1 MNFRSLLSSVL
12 IGAVASARS
21 MTPMATIATAR
32 MAKRD
37 TPGELF
43 LLDRPL
49 FKYGAL
55 AMGAGELIGDK
66 MKTAPDRT
74 VFLGLLARVMSAGI
88 AGAALAPR
96 GHEKAG
102 AAAAVATAVPL
113 AYLTLAGRKQ
123 AMARMGQT
131 RSGLIED
138 ALIVAAGSAIVA
150 LSTRGQHEHGRTPLQ
165 RATAR

>member
-1 MNFRSLLSSVL
+1 MSIRNFLSSIL

-32 MAKRD
+32 LAGRG
-37 TPGELF
+37 TSGELF
-43 LLDRPL
+43 LLDRPT

-55 AMGAGELIGDK
+55 AMGVGELFGDK
-66 MKTAPDRT
+66 MKSAPDRT

-88 AGAALAPR
+88 AGAALAPEGR
-96 GHEKAG
+96 EKTG
-102 AAAAVATAVPL
+102 AAVAVATAVPL

-123 AMARMGQT
+123 AIARIGQT

-138 ALIVAAGSAIVA
+138 ALIIAAGAAIVA
-150 LSTRGQHEHGRTPLQ
+150 M
-165 RATAR
+165 ATKPERRY

>member
-1 MNFRSLLSSVL
+1 MSIRNLLSSIL

-32 MAKRD
+32 LAGRG
-37 TPGELF
+37 TSGELF
-43 LLDRPL
+43 LLDRPT

-55 AMGAGELIGDK
+55 AMGVGELLGDK
-66 MKTAPDRT
+66 MKSAPDRT

-88 AGAALAPR
+88 AGAALAPKGR
-96 GHEKAG
+96 EKAG

-123 AMARMGQT
+123 AMARIGQT

-138 ALIVAAGSAIVA
+138 ALIVAAGAAVVA
-150 LSTRGQHEHGRTPLQ
+150 MATKPQ
-165 RATAR
+165 RAY

>member
-1 MNFRSLLSSVL
+1 MNMRSLLSSIL

-32 MAKRD
+32 LAHRK

-55 AMGAGELIGDK
+55 AMGVGELAGDK

-74 VFLGLLARVMSAGI
+74 VFMGLLARVMSAGI

-96 GHEKAG
+96 GKEKAG
-102 AAAAVATAVPL
+102 AAVAIATAVPL

-123 AMARMGQT
+123 AMAKIGQT

-138 ALIVAAGSAIVA
+138 ALVVAAGSAIVA
-150 LSTRGQHEHGRTPLQ
+150 LSTQPKPALPAHMSYR
-165 RATAR
+165 

>member
-1 MNFRSLLSSVL
+1 MNFRSLLPSAL

-21 MTPMATIATAR
+21 MTPMATLAAAR
-32 MAKRD
+32 LADRS
-37 TPGELF
+37 TTGQLV

-55 AMGAGELIGDK
+55 AMGVGEMFGDK

-74 VFLGLLARVMSAGI
+74 VFLGLLARVLSAGI

-96 GHEKAG
+96 GREQAG
-102 AAAAVATAVPL
+102 AAVAVATAVPL

-123 AMARMGQT
+123 AMAHIGQT

-138 ALIVAAGSAIVA
+138 ALILAAGVAIVA
-150 LSTRGQHEHGRTPLQ
+150 LSTKS
-165 RATAR
+165 

>member
-1 MNFRSLLSSVL
+1 MNMRSLLSSVL

-32 MAKRD
+32 LAHRK

-43 LLDRPL
+43 LLDRPMC
-49 FKYGAL
+49 KYGAL
-55 AMGAGELIGDK
+55 AMGLGELAGDK

-96 GHEKAG
+96 GKEKAG
-102 AAAAVATAVPL
+102 AAVAIATAVPL

-123 AMARMGQT
+123 AMAKIGQT
-131 RSGLIED
+131 KSGLIED
-138 ALIVAAGSAIVA
+138 ALVVAAGSAIVA
-150 LSTRGQHEHGRTPLQ
+150 LSTQKPAVPAHMSYR
-165 RATAR
+165 

>member
-1 MNFRSLLSSVL
+1 MNRGLLFSAL

-21 MTPMATIATAR
+21 MTPMAALAAAR
-32 MAKRD
+32 LAGRR
-37 TPGELF
+37 TPGRLL

-49 FKYGAL
+49 FKFGAL
-55 AMGAGELIGDK
+55 AMGLGELLGDK

-74 VFLGLLARVMSAGI
+74 VALGLLARTSSAGI

-96 GHEKAG
+96 GHEQAG
-102 AAAAVATAVPL
+102 AATAIASALPL
-113 AYLTLAGRKQ
+113 AYLSLAARKR

-138 ALIVAAGSAIVA
+138 LLIVAAGVA
-150 LSTRGQHEHGRTPLQ
+150 VVAWATGRGKRGM
-165 RATAR
+165 

>member
-1 MNFRSLLSSVL
+1 MNIRSLLSSAL

-21 MTPMATIATAR
+21 MTPMATLAAAR
-32 MAKRD
+32 LADRR
-37 TPGELF
+37 TTGQLV

-55 AMGAGELIGDK
+55 AMGAGELLGDK
-66 MKTAPDRT
+66 MKSAPDRT

-96 GHEKAG
+96 GREEAG
-102 AAAAVATAVPL
+102 AAVAVATAIPL
-113 AYLTLAGRKQ
+113 AYLTLAGRKE
-123 AMARMGQT
+123 AMARIGQT

-138 ALIVAAGSAIVA
+138 ALVVAAGTAIVA
-150 LSTRGQHEHGRTPLQ
+150 LSTRRD
-165 RATAR
+165 

>member
-1 MNFRSLLSSVL
+1 MKIPSLLSSAL

-32 MAKRD
+32 MANRQ
-37 TPGELF
+37 TPGEVL

-55 AMGAGELIGDK
+55 AMGVGELLGDK

-74 VFLGLLARVMSAGI
+74 VALGLLARVMSAGI

-96 GHEKAG
+96 GRESAG
-102 AAAAVATAVPL
+102 AAVAVATAVPL
-113 AYLTLAGRKQ
+113 AYLTLSARKR
-123 AMARMGQT
+123 AMASIGQT
-131 RSGLIED
+131 RSGLLED
-138 ALIVAAGSAIVA
+138 ALIVAAGAAIVA
-150 LSTRGQHEHGRTPLQ
+150 LSTRANQQ
-165 RATAR
+165 